1 MQSEPWAAVQAA
13 PSHLHQIRACCLMRC
28 RVHGVAGA
36 FKGKGAQGA
45 SKQAT
50 RAAKPCGK
58 SNATTTP
65 NKAIRASIA
74 KTHSGFGCLSH
85 LAANT
90 KSIIDG
96 TITLTPVMGPVHSNT
111 MPVAV
116 ATSTESGVLS
126 CPNTGVV
133 RHALA
138 AMPHGFGQGA
148 RIRKV
153 RGVATGTFE
162 TPCPPDARSNVEG
175 GFSVF
180 PVGAETM
187 QTQTTP
193 KAATTGNAPTVIYS
207 NTVDRH
213 AAIENSLSTA
223 LHLVRNGKT
232 IADIQRAMSRAMR
245 AATLLKQT
253 CDTVNVLKGGAA

>member
-1 MQSEPWAAVQAA
+1 MQSEPWAAGQAA
-13 PSHLHQIRACCLMRC
+13 PNHLHQIRGRCLVRC
-28 RVHGVAGA
+28 RVQCVAGA

-50 RAAKPCGK
+50 RAAKPC
-58 SNATTTP
+58 
-65 NKAIRASIA
+65 KAVRASIA
-74 KTHSGFGCLSH
+74 KARNGFGHLSH
-85 LAANT
+85 LATNT
-90 KSIIDG
+90 KSIIGG
-96 TITLTPVMGPVHSNT
+96 TITSTPAMGPVHSNT
-111 MPVAV
+111 MKSAV

-133 RHALA
+133 RRALA

-153 RGVATGTFE
+153 RGVTDFTFE
-162 TPCPPDARSNVEG
+162 TPCPPDARSNADG
-175 GFSVF
+175 GFKSQS
-180 PVGAETM
+180 GAKTM

-193 KAATTGNAPTVIYS
+193 KAATTATRHAPTVIYS

>member
-1 MQSEPWAAVQAA
+1 MRNEQWAALQTA
-13 PSHLHQIRACCLMRC
+13 PKHLHRIGVLCLVRC
-28 RVHGVAGA
+28 RVRGVAGA
-36 FKGKGAQGA
+36 FKGKGTQSA

-50 RAAKPCGK
+50 RAPKPCGK
-58 SNATTTP
+58 GNATTTP

-74 KTHSGFGCLSH
+74 KTCNGFGCLSH

-90 KSIIDG
+90 NSIIDG
-96 TITLTPVMGPVHSNT
+96 TITLTPAMGPVLENT
-111 MPVAV
+111 MNTAV

-126 CPNTGVV
+126 CPNKGAV
-133 RHALA
+133 RQALA
-138 AMPHGFGQGA
+138 VMPHGFGQGA

-153 RGVATGTFE
+153 RGVAVFTFS
-162 TPCPPDARSNVEG
+162 TPCPPYALEYAEG
-175 GFSVF
+175 GFQSHT
-180 PVGAETM
+180 GAKTM

-193 KAATTGNAPTVIYS
+193 KVATTGNAPTVIYS
-207 NTVDRH
+207 NSVGRH

-253 CDTVNVLKGGAA
+253 CDTVNVLKGGAV

>member
-1 MQSEPWAAVQAA
+1 M
-13 PSHLHQIRACCLMRC
+13 
-28 RVHGVAGA
+28 AGIQ
-36 FKGKGAQGA
+36 KGAQDGA
-45 SKQAT
+45 EKAMQAEKL
-50 RAAKPCGK
+50 RGK
-58 SNATTTP
+58 GNATTTQ

-85 LAANT
+85 LAINT

-96 TITLTPVMGPVHSNT
+96 TITSTPAMGPVLENT
-111 MPVAV
+111 MNTAV

-133 RHALA
+133 RHSLTS
-138 AMPHGFGQGA
+138 MSHGFGQGA

-153 RGVATGTFE
+153 RGVAVFTFS
-162 TPCPPDARSNVEG
+162 TPCPPNALEYAEG
-175 GFSVF
+175 GFQSHT
-180 PVGAETM
+180 GAKTM
-187 QTQTTP
+187 QTQATP
-193 KAATTGNAPTVIYS
+193 KAATKGNAPTVIYS
-207 NTVDRH
+207 NSVGRH